1 MAGFELET
9 ADETD
14 VGEILRWRFEEP
26 PQAGYEDAVALTI
39 AAACEI
45 DLHLAIDLPRRG
57 CPVALAA
64 RILL

>member
-1 MAGFELET
+1 MAGLEFET
-9 ADETD
+9 ADDRD
-14 VGEILRWRFEEP
+14 VGAVLRWRLEELT
-26 PQAGYEDAVALTI
+26 QAGYQDSAALAI
-39 AAACEI
+39 ATDLEI